1 MHCYQKSRLL
11 CHLNNAQ
18 PPNLGVSREL
28 FANRPEGQAGEA
40 GAEFARSVPSSW
52 RRQ

>member
-1 MHCYQKSRLL
+1 MHCYRKSRLL

-28 FANRPEGQAGEA
+28 FANRPEG
-40 GAEFARSVPSSW
+40 
-52 RRQ
+52 